1 MQLILFNGSEAT
13 FSGICPDHIT
23 VMFPQHLLKGIV
35 EENIGTGNKRH
46 GNNPRDLMQ
55 LPQFVWGDT
64 DIMLGIKY
72 LRYYPE
78 KLFQLPSGLTIY
90 RLWFKNANGTRG
102 DVGGPH
108 KVFTEIESRYHMNV
122 TTFLSDQHKLFK
134 AVYQVKRDASLLHV
148 KVND

>member
-78 KLFQLPSGLTIY
+78 NCSSYHLDSQYTDCGSRMQMVLEVLVVVHIKCSQ
-90 RLWFKNANGTRG
+90 RLNPGT
-102 DVGGPH
+102 
-108 KVFTEIESRYHMNV
+108 T
-122 TTFLSDQHKLFK
+122 
-134 AVYQVKRDASLLHV
+134 
-148 KVND
+148 